1 MINQR
6 SALIQERRKAA
17 IATKLKKESI
27 AKVMEEVRTNAS
39 KANKIIAQALTGKIT
54 LESLTSTGGGSIDGK
69 RSKSADKLRKKTA
82 SQRSGQNDLLS
93 SDALGLGR
101 KVKSAGGQSG
111 YDTAEFE
118 RGMEAADKLAYSA
131 VAPQNS
137 SPPKPYISPYDSV
150 PVN

>member
-1 MINQR
+1 MLDQR
-6 SALIQERRKAA
+6 SALIHERRKAA

-27 AKVMEEVRTNAS
+27 AKVMEEVRTNAT

-54 LESLTSTGGGSIDGK
+54 LESLTGGGDSMAK

-82 SQRSGQNDLLS
+82 SQRMA

-101 KVKSAGGQSG
+101 NSKSAGGFE
-111 YDTAEFE
+111 DTFDE
-118 RGMEAADKLAYSA
+118 DKLYSA
-131 VAPQNS
+131 LEAGDA
-137 SPPKPYISPYDSV
+137 SPAKPYISPYDSV